1 MFRSAQRM
9 LNVEVVK
16 YHFVNIFLLKF
27 IRNVNGNGMVQPL
40 LEQYMSVLVRWFG
53 GGRREA
59 IAKVL
64 G

>member
-1 MFRSAQRM
+1 M
-9 LNVEVVK
+9 LMGMEWFN
-16 YHFVNIFLLKF
+16 HFLSN
-27 IRNVNGNGMVQPL
+27 MVL
-40 LEQYMSVLVRWFG
+40 SVLVRWFG